1 MRIIFLLQRL
11 WPSKPSPPLFYIQF
25 KIPHLQTDFWGIN
38 LTTQN
43 QAFQNVHKRDWIYLY
58 AINKV
63 ILKSIRRGKWFL
75 VGDTT
80 YCLPCL
86 SNLFLTIFS
95 LVKSSSFLLAVV
107 HAHLMH
113 KADYE
118 RCSELR
124 EERAALF
131 SQSALGSVLT
141 EATVR
146 DSNQGTSHF
155 FLCQPA
161 TPQNVT
167 LKKKKKL
174 SCQNKS
180 ITQKTIHLWDLNSH
194 V

>member
-1 MRIIFLLQRL
+1 MRIIFLLRRL

-25 KIPHLQTDFWGIN
+25 KIPHLQTDFWGTN

-63 ILKSIRRGKWFL
+63 ILKSIRKGKGFL

-86 SNLFLTIFS
+86 SYLFLTIFS

-118 RCSELR
+118 RCFELR

-131 SQSALGSVLT
+131 SQSALGSSH
-141 EATVR
+141 R
-146 DSNQGTSHF
+146 SNNQGFKPGNIPLLLVSTCH
-155 FLCQPA
+155 PA
-161 TPQNVT
+161 KCN
-167 LKKKKKL
+167 LKKKKKKNN
-174 SCQNKS
+174 SAA
-180 ITQKTIHLWDLNSH
+180 KTSP
-194 V
+194 